1 MEVNGP
7 TVTPTVNQTNNVNAT
22 NATTKGATE
31 RGVMNKDD
39 FLKLFL
45 ASLQYQDP
53 MSPMESKDMMAQ
65 MSQLTM
71 VEQITN
77 LGKVVDSL
85 KAAVQKNPL
94 EQGMGFLGKEIT
106 GITTEGELVE
116 GKVNEVQV
124 YRGVLELIVNN
135 KPIEI
140 GNIARVANYPMSES
154 IDKPEDKPVDKPED
168 KPVDKPEDKPEDS
181 QVPKPT
187 PIESNK

>member
-1 MEVNGP
+1 MEVNGS
-7 TVTPTVNQTNNVNAT
+7 TVAPTVNQINNVNA
-22 NATTKGATE
+22 ATTKTATE

-94 EQGMGFLGKEIT
+94 EQGMGFLGKEII
-106 GITTEGELVE
+106 GLTTEGEVVE

-124 YRGVLELIVNN
+124 YKGVLELIVNN

-140 GNIARVANYPMSES
+140 GNIARVANYPME
-154 IDKPEDKPVDKPED
+154 KPVDKPVDKPEE
-168 KPVDKPEDKPEDS
+168 KPVDDPK
-181 QVPKPT
+181 PKPT
-187 PIESNK
+187 PVESNK

>member
-1 MEVNGP
+1 MEVNSP
-7 TVTPTVNQTNNVNAT
+7 TVTPTVTQTNNVNAT
-22 NATTKGATE
+22 TKAAAE

-77 LGKVVDSL
+77 LGKVVDNL

-106 GITTEGELVE
+106 GMTTEGELVE
-116 GKVNEVQV
+116 GKVNQVQV
-124 YRGVLELIVNN
+124 YKGVLELIVNN

-140 GNIARVANYPMSES
+140 GNIARVANYPM
-154 IDKPEDKPVDKPED
+154 DKPVDKPEEKPVE
-168 KPVDKPEDKPEDS
+168 KPVDKPVDADK
-181 QVPKPT
+181 QT
-187 PIESNK
+187 PVESNK

>member
-1 MEVNGP
+1 MEVNGS
-7 TVTPTVNQTNNVNAT
+7 TVTPTANQINNVNA
-22 NATTKGATE
+22 ATTKTAAE

-94 EQGMGFLGKEIT
+94 EQGMGFLGKEVI
-106 GITTEGELVE
+106 GLTTEGEVVE

-140 GNIARVANYPMSES
+140 GNIARVANYPMDES
-154 IDKPEDKPVDKPED
+154 VDRPEEKPVDKPQEKPEEKPVDKPVDKPA
-168 KPVDKPEDKPEDS
+168 PV
-181 QVPKPT
+181 
-187 PIESNK
+187 ESNK